1 MIENFSCA
9 PLVKLSGGMSGK
21 SSLAIDRPARKCRK
35 VSHTTA
41 LYKKHKAKEKESQV
55 RAILK
60 KNQADRSS
68 EEECIIKQNKKVVKV
83 LEKRAQLRELNR
95 QKSQEVQD
103 SAEELEIKVSEL
115 AEAVKHAENLVIYIG
130 AGISTAA
137 SIPDYRGPN
146 GVWTLLQ
153 QGKGSSL
160 QNSSLVDADPTL
172 THMALAKLVE
182 EGMVKHIVSQ
192 NCDGLH
198 LRSGVPPDRLSELH
212 GNMYIEVCTECEPER
227 QYVRLFD
234 VTEQTS
240 LRRHKT
246 SRDCHKCKEPLRDT
260 IVHFGEKGV
269 VDKPLNWSG
278 AMDAAE
284 DADAILCLGSSLKV
298 LRRYQCLWNTD
309 RPKSQ
314 RPKLFIVNLQWTPK
328 DSQASLKIH
337 GRCDDVMLLLMKH
350 LDLSIPLYT
359 RNSDPIF
366 KMATPLKPHEEGSYV
381 TKSLMDVTRTLDSES
396 SNHSVDSL
404 IKTEQDSLRSTHA
417 SSTLSENI
425 KSDLGL
431 EKHEDNEDTEEEKEM
446 EGQNIPMPSPEG
458 SLQVE
463 GSMPGW
469 FGKGCRKK
477 VVRKV
482 GKRRRRSRVSSV
494 ELGS

>member
-1 MIENFSCA
+1 
-9 PLVKLSGGMSGK
+9 MSEK
-21 SSLAIDRPARKCRK
+21 SSLAIGRPARKCRK
-35 VSHTTA
+35 ATYTSV

-60 KNQADRSS
+60 KNHADRST
-68 EEECIIKQNKKVVKV
+68 EEEQIIKQNKKVVKI
-83 LEKRAQLRELNR
+83 LEKRVQLRELNR
-95 QKSQEVQD
+95 QKSQEVED
-103 SAEELEIKVSEL
+103 SVGELEIKVAEL
-115 AEAVKHAENLVIYIG
+115 AEEVQRAENLVIYTG

-153 QGKGSSL
+153 QGKGSEL
-160 QNSSLVDADPTL
+160 QNSSLVDAEPTL
-172 THMALAKLVE
+172 THMALARLVE

-198 LRSGVPPDRLSELH
+198 FRSGVPPDRLSELH

-246 SRDCHKCKEPLRDT
+246 SRECHKCKEPLRDT

-269 VDKPLNWSG
+269 IDKPLNWSG

-298 LRRYQCLWNTD
+298 LRRYQCLWSTD

-337 GRCDDVMLLLMKH
+337 GRCDDVMALLMKH
-350 LDLSIPLYT
+350 LNLSIPLYT
-359 RNSDPIF
+359 RKSDPIF
-366 KMATPLKPHEEGSYV
+366 KMAAPIKPHEEGSYL
-381 TKSLMDVTRTLDSES
+381 TRSLLDTRLNSES
-396 SNHSVDSL
+396 LNLNVNSV
-404 IKTEQDSLRSTHA
+404 IKTEQDNSANNLA
-417 SSTLSENI
+417 SSALSQKP
-425 KSDLGL
+425 KSDCASEGNYN
-431 EKHEDNEDTEEEKEM
+431 DSEDTEDYEM
-446 EGQNIPMPSPEG
+446 EIPVALPSLEG
-458 SLQVE
+458 GVE
-463 GSMPGW
+463 GEGNMPGW

-482 GKRRRRSRVSSV
+482 GKKRRRSRVSSV
-494 ELGS
+494 EIGT